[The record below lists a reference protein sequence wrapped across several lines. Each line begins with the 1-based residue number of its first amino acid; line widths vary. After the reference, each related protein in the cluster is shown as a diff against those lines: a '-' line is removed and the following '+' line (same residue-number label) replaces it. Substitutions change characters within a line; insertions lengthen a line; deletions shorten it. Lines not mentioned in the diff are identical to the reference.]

1 MSTPQIELASVV
13 VRFGAQTAIGGLD
26 LSVAQGEVVALVGR
40 TGAGKSTVMNLILG
54 ALRPDQGRVRV
65 AGVDPAA
72 AGPALRGVVGASF
85 QTDRLLPWRRAV
97 DNAALGLQVLGLP
110 RQAARARA
118 RQWLARL
125 KLVGADAKFP
135 HELSGGMRQRV
146 SLARA
151 LAVDP
156 SVLLLDETFSQ
167 LDAATSRVLRADI
180 GALIR
185 DLGKTCLFVTHRIED
200 AVEMADRIVVLAP
213 GGVVRAELRTGAHTP
228 DALHRQIAQLMEDSA
243 G

>member
-1 MSTPQIELASVV
+1 MSAPEIELASVT
-13 VRFGAQTAIGGLD
+13 VRFGAQTAIAGLD

-54 ALRPDQGRVRV
+54 ALRPDAGRVRV

-72 AGPALRGVVGASF
+72 SGTALRGVVGASF

-97 DNAALGLQVLGLP
+97 DNAALGLQVLGQP
-110 RQAARARA
+110 REAARATA

-125 KLVGADAKFP
+125 KLAGADSKFP

-185 DLGKTCLFVTHRIED
+185 DLRKTCLFVTHRIED
-200 AVEMADRIVVLAP
+200 AVEMADRIVVMGP
-213 GGVVRAELRTGAHTP
+213 GGIVRAELPTAAHTSHE
-228 DALHRQIAQLMEDSA
+228 LYQRIAELMEDSA

>member
-1 MSTPQIELASVV
+1 MSTKQIELASVV

-110 RQAARARA
+110 RQAARAQA

-125 KLVGADAKFP
+125 KLVGADSKFP

-156 SVLLLDETFSQ
+156 AVLLLDETFSQ

-200 AVEMADRIVVLAP
+200 AVEMADRIVVMAP
-213 GGVVRAELRTGAHTP
+213 GGVVRAELHTSAHTP
-228 DALHRQIAQLMEDSA
+228 DALHRQIAQLMEESA

>member
-125 KLVGADAKFP
+125 KLVGADSKFP

-213 GGVVRAELRTGAHTP
+213 GGVVRAELRTGAHTRE
-228 DALHRQIAQLMEDSA
+228 ALHRQIAQLMEDSA